1 MVRLFLLAL
10 VLSLLVLEWFM
21 EMDTEA
27 TKIYN
32 FYCSHVLV
40 PLLLVIVIQLICN
53 IYSIIAW
60 TRTSLSNPLGHL
72 PPLKSLLKL
81 KRPPGSSKQS
91 YSIPPYISLFIEAQR
106 VSYGTVDV

>member
-1 MVRLFLLAL
+1 MRLFLLAL

-40 PLLLVIVIQLICN
+40 PLLLVIVIQMICN
-53 IYSIIAW
+53 VYSIIAW
-60 TRTSLSNPLGHL
+60 TRTGL
-72 PPLKSLLKL
+72 
-81 KRPPGSSKQS
+81 R
-91 YSIPPYISLFIEAQR
+91 
-106 VSYGTVDV
+106 